1 MLQKKIILLPLLLLS
16 SCGYEA
22 IYSKKNSVNYDFT
35 VSDLS
40 FVGDRTVNLKIKEK
54 LNNHTLGKKDKDFIL
69 KISSTSEKI
78 ILAKNTAG
86 DATSFKN
93 VISINVDVLIND
105 KFKSNFIIL
114 ESFNYNN
121 ITNKFN
127 LKKYE
132 EEIKINLSEA
142 TSAKLFLI
150 FFSCCFK
157 SNLLEILL

>member
-1 MLQKKIILLPLLLLS
+1 MLQKQIILLLLLLLS

-40 FVGDRTVNLKIKEK
+40 FVGDRVVNLKIKEK
-54 LNNHTLGKKDKDFIL
+54 LKNYAQDKKEKDFIL
-69 KISSTSEKI
+69 KISSTSEKVI
-78 ILAKNTAG
+78 ISKNTAG

-93 VISINVDVLIND
+93 SVSISVEVLMNN

-121 ITNKFN
+121 ISNKFDLKQLEKDIKNN
-127 LKKYE
+127 LAEVASDK
-132 EEIKINLSEA
+132 
-142 TSAKLFLI
+142 LI
-150 FFSCCFK
+150 FK
-157 SNLLEILL
+157 LSNIQ

>member
-1 MLQKKIILLPLLLLS
+1 MLQKQIILLLLLLLS

-40 FVGDRTVNLKIKEK
+40 FVGDKTVNLKIKEK
-54 LNNHTLGKKDKDFIL
+54 LKNYAQDKKEKDFIL
-69 KISSTSEKI
+69 KISSTSEKVI
-78 ILAKNTAG
+78 ISKNTAG

-93 VISINVDVLIND
+93 SVSISVEVLMNN

-121 ITNKFN
+121 ISNKFDLKQLEKDIKNN
-127 LKKYE
+127 LAELASDK
-132 EEIKINLSEA
+132 
-142 TSAKLFLI
+142 LI
-150 FFSCCFK
+150 FK
-157 SNLLEILL
+157 LSNIQ

>member
-1 MLQKKIILLPLLLLS
+1 MFQKQIILLLLLLLS

-40 FVGDRTVNLKIKEK
+40 FVGDRVVNLKIKEK
-54 LNNHTLGKKDKDFIL
+54 LKNYAQDKKEKDFIL
-69 KISSTSEKI
+69 KISSTSEKVI
-78 ILAKNTAG
+78 ISKNTTG

-93 VISINVDVLIND
+93 SVSISVEVLMNN

-121 ITNKFN
+121 ISNKFDLKQLEKDIKNN
-127 LKKYE
+127 LAEVASDK
-132 EEIKINLSEA
+132 
-142 TSAKLFLI
+142 LI
-150 FFSCCFK
+150 FKLSK
-157 SNLLEILL
+157 IQ

>member
-1 MLQKKIILLPLLLLS
+1 MFQKKIILLLLLLS

-22 IYSKKNSVNYDFT
+22 IHSKKSSINYGFSV
-35 VSDLS
+35 SELS

-54 LNNHTLGKKDKDFIL
+54 LNNYAQNKKDKDFIL

-93 VISINVDVLIND
+93 TISINVELMMNN
-105 KFKSNFIIL
+105 KFKSNYIIL

-121 ITNKFN
+121 ISNKFN

-132 EEIKINLSEA
+132 EEIKRNLAETASD
-142 TSAKLFLI
+142 KLI
-150 FFSCCFK
+150 FK
-157 SNLLEILL
+157 LSNIQ

>member
-1 MLQKKIILLPLLLLS
+1 MLRKQIILLLLLLLS

-22 IYSKKNSVNYDFT
+22 IYSKKNSVNYNFS
-35 VSDLS
+35 VSELN

-54 LNNHTLGKKDKDFIL
+54 LNNYAQAKKDKDFIL
-69 KISSTSEKI
+69 RISSTSEKV
-78 ILAKNTAG
+78 ILSKNTAG

-93 VISINVDVLIND
+93 SVSVNVEVLMNN

-121 ITNKFN
+121 ISNKFN

-132 EEIKINLSEA
+132 EEIKNNLAGTASD
-142 TSAKLFLI
+142 KLI
-150 FFSCCFK
+150 FK
-157 SNLLEILL
+157 LSNIQ